1 MTLAEPSRWDDDR
14 RMEGAAG
21 MTHTKVTGMTEAE
34 PSPDPTGPI
43 GATVAAKI
51 VMPIIV
57 LAGVVVV
64 AWGQRGRSMNRVTG
78 PGGTPTTKRSHR
90 GRSLAAVVHPRRPG
104 CDRIRHMAAELSE
117 LRLVAV
123 SAVLCCRGRAP
134 VPHLGTGDDRH
145 QLRLVTAG
153 VGTNQRGDYTTPR
166 RRAAAAAVFA

>member
-1 MTLAEPSRWDDDR
+1 
-14 RMEGAAG
+14 

-78 PGGTPTTKRSHR
+78 PGGYADNEAFSSRT
-90 GRSLAAVVHPRRPG
+90 
-104 CDRIRHMAAELSE
+104 
-117 LRLVAV
+117 V
-123 SAVLCCRGRAP
+123 SGCRGSSSSAWLRSDSSYGGRTLRTP
-134 VPHLGTGDDRH
+134 IGGGVCGLVLPRPCSCSPFGDWR
-145 QLRLVTAG
+145 
-153 VGTNQRGDYTTPR
+153 
-166 RRAAAAAVFA
+166 